1 MAMLIAATL
10 TACDDK
16 LADSV
21 TTIAPTMSVNLPQDL
36 QGATITNEQIQVNN
50 VSTKQTATF
59 TSRADIKLL
68 TGLYDISYDADASLP
83 GDTTVHHIKA
93 FSPSVEVS
101 AANQTITFD
110 TFEAETNDDF
120 IISEIFFTG
129 TLRSTGKQYYGDDY
143 VKIYNNTDHVL
154 YADGLALVESKF
166 ITTQKFN
173 YRPNI
178 MDTAMTVQAIYVIP
192 GSGKEHPVQPGES
205 MILADTGIDH
215 RVANPNSFDLSNAD
229 FEWYDVSTVPAHM
242 DIDSPTVPN
251 LDKWYC
257 YTLSFFVLHNRG
269 FRAYGLV
276 RFPIDKDTSQQ
287 LPLHLQLRDYCASR
301 HIPDV
306 ANGLL
311 CAKQVDC
318 RCSQLQCRGKIRM
331 ECHIAQARPWLD
343 ILRHYG
349 PRQDTLLPRRAPQNA
364 LSERRP
370 PIPQRH
376 QQLV

>member
-21 TTIAPTMSVNLPQDL
+21 TTIAPTVSVNLPQDL

-101 AANQTITFD
+101 AANQAITFD

-129 TLRSTGKQYYGDDY
+129 TLRSTGNQYYGDDY

-166 ITTQKFN
+166 TTTQKFN

-215 RVANPNSFDLSNAD
+215 RVANPNSDRKS
-229 FEWYDVSTVPAHM
+229 VV
-242 DIDSPTVPN
+242 
-251 LDKWYC
+251 
-257 YTLSFFVLHNRG
+257 
-269 FRAYGLV
+269 
-276 RFPIDKDTSQQ
+276 
-287 LPLHLQLRDYCASR
+287 
-301 HIPDV
+301 
-306 ANGLL
+306 
-311 CAKQVDC
+311 
-318 RCSQLQCRGKIRM
+318 
-331 ECHIAQARPWLD
+331 
-343 ILRHYG
+343 
-349 PRQDTLLPRRAPQNA
+349 
-364 LSERRP
+364 
-370 PIPQRH
+370 
-376 QQLV
+376 